1 MLNYGRVVLV
11 NDIFAANSKFS
22 AMRIAKKCTLFLL
35 LLIGGMVA
43 LQAQTLRGTV
53 RDLDTGRPVAGST
66 VNLSGG
72 TTSFTTASDSLGV
85 FVFEDL
91 RPGYYRI
98 DIQSAGFENQS
109 VAELNVVA
117 GKELELEVLLIRSL
131 TALPELTVTSNAP
144 GRRQMLPL
152 GEIPLSRE
160 QTLRFP
166 ATFFD
171 PARLAMTYPG
181 VVNNDDQANGISV
194 RGNSPAF
201 VRWHLEGADIVNP
214 NHLTNAG
221 TISDRPTAAAGGVLM
236 FSAQLLDN
244 SALLTGSYPAGYG
257 DALGGIMDINL
268 RRGNNRRHEFTA
280 QAGLIGIDLAAEG
293 PLFEKGKNSYLVNY
307 RYSTVGLLGQMG
319 ISFGDEQIDFQDLSF
334 KLNFQGKNGG
344 EWSFFGL
351 GGLSN
356 NVFEHKTDTAA
367 IEAFKDFFDIDYQ
380 SKTGLLGLTNRT
392 PLGRNGWIKLTLAA
406 SGQSNE
412 RNSDSE
418 TYNAY
423 GSWDKVDES
432 KISGSVTLSQRLT
445 PQWRLLAGAMLTRQY
460 FKYESTLYNLPQE
473 RPEHAYLSSQPWA
486 SATWNSR
493 SEKTS
498 VQVGLH
504 SLIFPYK
511 NRTTLEPRLTV
522 TQQLAPRHRLS
533 FSGGRHSAIAPL
545 WLLQEDFDIMRA
557 WYWGLRHTWNA
568 TPDWVF
574 KGEIFWQQH
583 DEVGVDNIPSA
594 FSLLNEN
601 EYRVYLGRTFVYN
614 NIGRNRGLELSAE
627 RYFSGG
633 WFALLN
639 ATILQSEYRAS
650 DNIWRDSRWQSPYI
664 VNLTGG
670 KEWQRDKRPGFVRSF
685 GLNARLGWSEGPRS
699 LPVDAS
705 ASAAA
710 GYTVFDE
717 SNGYA
722 PARRDYFRL
731 DLRVY
736 WKRSFDNRRN
746 STFAMDFQNV
756 TMQENVAYQYWDP
769 YTQQVETKY
778 QLGLIPNLS
787 WRLEF

>member
-1 MLNYGRVVLV
+1 
-11 NDIFAANSKFS
+11 
-22 AMRIAKKCTLFLL
+22 MRIAKKCAFFILFFTGILSSTD
-35 LLIGGMVA
+35 
-43 LQAQTLRGTV
+43 AQTLRGTV
-53 RDLDTGRPVAGST
+53 RDLDTGRPVAGSSL
-66 VNLSGG
+66 NLSGG
-72 TTSFTTASDSLGV
+72 LAPFTTTSDSLGI
-85 FVFEDL
+85 FVFENL

-98 DIQSAGFENQS
+98 DIQSEGFENQTI
-109 VAELNVVA
+109 AELNVVA
-117 GKELELEVLLIRSL
+117 GKELELEILLLRSL

-144 GRRQMLPL
+144 GRRQVLPL

-201 VRWHLEGADIVNP
+201 LRWHLEGADIVNP

-244 SALLTGSYPAGYG
+244 SALLTGSSPAGYG

-268 RRGNNRRHEFTA
+268 RRGNKRHHEFTA

-293 PLFEKGKNSYLVNY
+293 PLFGKGKNSYLVNY

-334 KLNFQGKNGG
+334 KLNFQGKKGG
-344 EWSFFGL
+344 EWSLFGL

-380 SKTGLLGLTNRT
+380 SKTGLLGLSNRT
-392 PLGRNGWIKLTLAA
+392 PIGQNGWIKLTIAA
-406 SGQSNE
+406 SGQENE
-412 RNSDSE
+412 RFSSSAQFAEYESRDE
-418 TYNAY
+418 VA
-423 GSWDKVDES
+423 ES
-432 KISGSVTLSQRLT
+432 KISSSLTLSQRFGNH
-445 PQWRLLAGAMLTRQY
+445 WRLLGGASLTRQFFRY
-460 FKYESTLYNLPQE
+460 RSLLYTREQPVS
-473 RPEHAYLSSQPWA
+473 EHDYLLAQPWA
-486 SATWNSR
+486 SATWNSL

-498 VQVGLH
+498 VQIGLH

-511 NRTTLEPRLTV
+511 DRTTLEPRLTL
-522 TQQLAPRHRLS
+522 TQQLAPGHRLAL
-533 FSGGRHSAIAPL
+533 SGGLYSAVAPL
-545 WLLQEDFDIMRA
+545 WLPTEALDLLRA
-557 WYWGLRHTWNA
+557 WQSGLRYSWNLN
-568 TPDWVF
+568 PDWTLR
-574 KGEIFWQQH
+574 GEFFWQEQTNT
-583 DEVGVDNIPSA
+583 GVSGAISGA
-594 FSLLNEN
+594 FSLFNEN
-601 EYRVYLGRTFVYN
+601 EYRIFDQPNLRYEGV
-614 NIGRNRGLELSAE
+614 GRNRGLELSAE
-627 RYFSGG
+627 RYFNAG

-639 ATILQSEYRAS
+639 ATLLKSEYRGS
-650 DNIWRDSRWQSPYI
+650 DNTWRDSRWQSPYI

-670 KEWQRDKRPGFVRSF
+670 KEWQRDKRPGQVRSF
-685 GLNARLGWSEGPRS
+685 GINGRLGWSDGPRS
-699 LPVDAS
+699 LPVDA
-705 ASAAA
+705 ATSAAA

-717 SNGYA
+717 SKGYA

-746 STFAMDFQNV
+746 STFAMDFQNA
-756 TMQENVAYQYWDP
+756 TMQENIAYQYWDP